1 MRKNNNNDN
10 IKTIDTGDRKGVIDL
25 SFFDKVSNELSYSVE
40 VCEATRDM
48 VDDAAHDAVTNAH
61 LEHVDFSVC
70 DADNFTEGL
79 LLKDNKIRDIIME
92 GEDDKFYY
100 ILIISAHYFDEDDDD
115 DDDDLWLDDTDS
127 EDDEGGDFELL
138 DDNEEDELLPIEDPE
153 EVLMQIFKVD
163 KNDYKKCYNFDYD
176 KDKWVW
182 FDYKELIGM
191 TDRQLQMF
199 LNEYDD
205 SGDTDMMLM
214 HRELYGDMS
223 DEEMD
228 KMFEDNK
235 ELLMLY
241 KEVSKLA
248 YIDMLNDNTPCI
260 LPYGDIDGTAVI
272 FKDGKYR
279 LLAVLD
285 YNIVAEAFATA
296 DLNEI
301 IETFTNIAGKK
312 PFKDTVF
319 IFPLSGYSFMF
330 VGETGESDYF
340 YMYEKKDGKM
350 TEKEVKIKDDFET
363 AVRNM
368 LEEEDD

>member
-1 MRKNNNNDN
+1 
-10 IKTIDTGDRKGVIDL
+10 
-25 SFFDKVSNELSYSVE
+25 
-40 VCEATRDM
+40 
-48 VDDAAHDAVTNAH
+48 
-61 LEHVDFSVC
+61 
-70 DADNFTEGL
+70 
-79 LLKDNKIRDIIME
+79 
-92 GEDDKFYY
+92 
-100 ILIISAHYFDEDDDD
+100 
-115 DDDDLWLDDTDS
+115 
-127 EDDEGGDFELL
+127 
-138 DDNEEDELLPIEDPE
+138 
-153 EVLMQIFKVD
+153 MQIFKVD

-199 LNEYDD
+199 LNEDDD

-228 KMFEDNK
+228 KLFEDNK

-285 YNIVAEAFATA
+285 YDIVAEAFATA

-350 TEKEVKIKDDFET
+350 TEKEVKIKDDFEA
-363 AVRNM
+363 AVRKM

>member
-1 MRKNNNNDN
+1 MKKKNDNDN
-10 IKTIDTGDRKGVIDL
+10 IETIDVEKKEGVIDL
-25 SFFDKVSNELSYSVE
+25 SFFDKVRDELSYSIE
-40 VCEATRDM
+40 ICDATREM
-48 VDDAAHDAVTNAH
+48 VEDAAEDAVVNAH
-61 LEHVDFSVC
+61 LEHIDFTIC
-70 DADNFTEGL
+70 DTDNFTDGL
-79 LLKDNKIRDIIME
+79 IQKDNRMRDIIME
-92 GEDDKFYY
+92 GEDGDFFYV
-100 ILIISAHYFDEDDDD
+100 LIISAHYPEEEEE
-115 DDDDLWLDDTDS
+115 DDLWLDNDEDEEEE
-127 EDDEGGDFELL
+127 EDDGGFELL
-138 DDNEEDELLPIEDPE
+138 DSAEEEELPPIEAPE
-153 EVLMQIFKVD
+153 EILMQIFKVN

-182 FDYKELIGM
+182 FDYKDLVGM
-191 TDRQLQMF
+191 TDRQIQMF
-199 LNEYDD
+199 LNEDDD

-228 KMFEDNK
+228 KLFEDNK

-248 YIDMLNDNTPCI
+248 YIDMLNDSTPCI

-285 YNIVAEAFATA
+285 YDIVVEAFATA

-301 IETFTNIAGKK
+301 IEIFTNIAGKK

-350 TEKEVKIKDDFET
+350 TEKEAKIKDDFEA
-363 AVRNM
+363 AVRKM